1 MTSLQHRGISFLT
14 CLILILNVLKLRKSI
29 HWTKELLELS
39 WSEGGS
45 QLFTFLLLL
54 SWFLSLSWLPIK
66 WHIRILKHAGNMV
79 IYITM
84 REIYPIRFDYVLADS
99 ASYFATPSTLIIPT
113 IGSLST
119 IQTSDPY
126 LKWRYYSVKEACTFT
141 RRPYLSV
148 HIILRRLFRRQ
159 ILGDFMEFDFSETH
173 SPTLVIVMLLSS
185 QEEKKEREKNSFRAF
200 LKLVPLDWSPN
211 NLTAAA

>member
-1 MTSLQHRGISFLT
+1 
-14 CLILILNVLKLRKSI
+14 
-29 HWTKELLELS
+29 
-39 WSEGGS
+39 
-45 QLFTFLLLL
+45 
-54 SWFLSLSWLPIK
+54 
-66 WHIRILKHAGNMV
+66 MV

-99 ASYFATPSTLIIPT
+99 ASYFATPSTLIIPAK
-113 IGSLST
+113 GSLST
-119 IQTSDPY
+119 IPISDPY

-141 RRPYLSV
+141 LRPYLSV

-185 QEEKKEREKNSFRAF
+185 QEEKKERKKFFQSFSQTRSPRLESKQPDSSSLEWTDSSLCTILAPFYSQF
-200 LKLVPLDWSPN
+200 LLPSFVRSQLVKFSSSPYLLSIRRFGFRRIYVQLLLMLLLLVLLAALIWKFKLL
-211 NLTAAA
+211 